1 MRDINRIPVFLKKL
15 EECWSKAP
23 DLRFGQFITDFLG
36 FAQIHTQQDIFYIED
51 DELQEILDIYI
62 ENTFK

>member
-23 DLRFGQFITDFLG
+23 DLRFGQFITDFFRICTNSYATRDFL
-36 FAQIHTQQDIFYIED
+36 YRR
-51 DELQEILDIYI
+51 
-62 ENTFK
+62 